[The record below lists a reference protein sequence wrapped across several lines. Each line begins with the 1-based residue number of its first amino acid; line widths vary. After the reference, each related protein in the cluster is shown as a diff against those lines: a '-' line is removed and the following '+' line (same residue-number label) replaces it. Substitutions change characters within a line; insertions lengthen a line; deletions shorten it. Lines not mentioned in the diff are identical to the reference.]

1 MKIHMRR
8 GEMKVEISDDIVKR
22 LKKRIEEKGDFKS
35 IDEYVNY
42 ILQQVVERLDS
53 EKEGSFSKEE
63 EEKVKER
70 LRNFGY
76 LS

>member
-1 MKIHMRR
+1 MRR

>member
-1 MKIHMRR
+1 
-8 GEMKVEISDDIVKR
+8 MKVEISDDIVKR